1 VAKDEE
7 NELYAKWLETDPA
20 ERGDVEAKLCGA
32 VSRHAQAVLW
42 KKLGE
47 APPDLV
53 EAVAAA
59 VMTGLREFRR
69 ECRFSTWVHEI
80 AERKAKEYIRGR
92 VRARKVFDENVAVV
106 EDHRDDDFLVSRV
119 GEIIPSVSPQ
129 LEGEIAAKELL
140 EGLPNEDAALLRHKL
155 NGLKS
160 KEIAEAMGTTVEAVD
175 SRWARL
181 RPKAEIFRSTR
192 RK

>member
-1 VAKDEE
+1 VAGYEE
-7 NELYAKWLETDPA
+7 NDLYAKWLETDPA
-20 ERGDVEAKLCGA
+20 ERGDVEAKLYSA
-32 VSRHAQAVLW
+32 VTRHGQAVLW

-69 ECRFSTWVHEI
+69 ECQFSTWVHEI

-92 VRARKVFDENVAVV
+92 VRARKVFDEKVAVV
-106 EDHRDDDFLVSRV
+106 ESFSDDDEPRV
-119 GEIIPSVSPQ
+119 GEIIPSMSPQ
-129 LEGEIAAKELL
+129 LEGEIAVKELFASL
-140 EGLPNEDAALLRHKL
+140 SDEDAALLRYKEA
-155 NGLKS
+155 GLKS
-160 KEIAEAMGTTVEAVD
+160 KEIAEVTGTTVEAVD

-181 RPKAEIFRSTR
+181 KPKLKTFRPTR